1 MRDGW
6 ERWGEV
12 KLQGVDGFQ
21 KGARVHIRS
30 LTAVPWPP
38 ALASSHNPLE
48 SSKPSTPAPCRRASG
63 KSTVAVE
70 GDGQVGQEM
79 MAVMNY
85 SLVHIEYA
93 CRDKHSIATENVR
106 APTSPI

>member
-63 KSTVAVE
+63 KSTVGVE
-70 GDGQVGQEM
+70 GDVQVGQETIVM
-79 MAVMNY
+79 MDC
-85 SLVHIEYA
+85 SLVLIDFTY
-93 CRDKHSIATENVR
+93 RDKHSIATENVR